1 MTSPWTHLKLQWHMG
16 SVRRL
21 DRALGDLT
29 EPAPSTDSPLHT
41 RQHMRPNCVLRP
53 RARSKTTF
61 DGLGHARHE
70 GVHNHRDVALAS
82 VHGDAHDLS
91 QMSC

>member
-53 RARSKTTF
+53 
-61 DGLGHARHE
+61 
-70 GVHNHRDVALAS
+70 
-82 VHGDAHDLS
+82 
-91 QMSC
+91 